1 MKNILLFL
9 ATIFLLNQNISN
21 AQAYDS
27 KIFPNLSGKTLAGKN
42 FDLKEK
48 RGQVVLV
55 NFWATWCIDCRKELP
70 ILDEIYQEYQAQGFE
85 IVGVSTD
92 GKKDRAKVLEVAG
105 DKKYLNLLA
114 SDLTK
119 NDFPDVV
126 FLPISYAIDRD
137 GKLIGEIIVEG
148 RAITKKDFE
157 DVLKPLLNAKR

>member
-1 MKNILLFL
+1 MKYFYLFLLFFSL
-9 ATIFLLNQNISN
+9 SANAT
-21 AQAYDS
+21 DS
-27 KIFPNLSGKTLAGKN
+27 KIYPLLTGKTLDGKN

-70 ILDEIYQEYQAQGFE
+70 ILDEIYQEYQAQGLE

-92 GKKDRAKVLEVAG
+92 RKKDRAKVLEVAG

-119 NDFPDVV
+119 NDFPDVA
-126 FLPISYAIDRD
+126 FLPTSYVIDRD
-137 GKLIGEIIVEG
+137 GKLIGEIIVED

-157 DVLKPLLNAKR
+157 EVLKPLLKK